1 MMFITT
7 KGSESQDHDMFKT
20 TKGSES
26 QSYKHMLHRIRSFQ
40 TALWKECLNSDCYN
54 NNSFNINISN
64 NHLSLQL
71 IEYKHNTMIYNHGNP
86 GPGLEQAHKCGGVKP
101 LMGSQPIP
109 LDNCISNGNKCINNI
124 FASTQKYHILSQPW
138 IATQSQ
144 FFAEGMW
151 ILLSPSPIKLTI
163 TI

>member
-40 TALWKECLNSDCYN
+40 TTLWKECLNSDCYN

-71 IEYKHNTMIYNHGNP
+71 IEYK
-86 GPGLEQAHKCGGVKP
+86 K
-101 LMGSQPIP
+101 
-109 LDNCISNGNKCINNI
+109 
-124 FASTQKYHILSQPW
+124 KYHDI
-138 IATQSQ
+138 
-144 FFAEGMW
+144 
-151 ILLSPSPIKLTI
+151 
-163 TI
+163 